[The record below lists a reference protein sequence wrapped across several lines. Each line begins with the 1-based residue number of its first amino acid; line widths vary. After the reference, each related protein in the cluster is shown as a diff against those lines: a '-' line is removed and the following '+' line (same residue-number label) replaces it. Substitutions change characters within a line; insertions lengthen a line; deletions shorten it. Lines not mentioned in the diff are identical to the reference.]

1 MISFI
6 IPCHNEEKNIN
17 NTLTELFK
25 AIKVLKLK
33 SYEIIIVDDL
43 STDQTIKKAKKF
55 SKKNKFKVIIIKN
68 KKNLGYGG
76 AVKEGI
82 KKSKKK
88 FIMWLP
94 GDDGF
99 EYKQYLK
106 IIPNISRFDII
117 GSYFINAN
125 KRAFYRKIFTSFYT
139 PLLNL
144 IFGLKLPYYNG
155 LTIFRSDIL
164 KQIEIKFNSHIFQ
177 VEIWCKIKILKIKP
191 LVKFVQL
198 RNREEGQIS
207 EAFRFKNSV
216 KVFYC
221 FLYLTFYSLFHMI
234 KLNFF

>member
-6 IPCHNEEKNIN
+6 IPCHNEEKNIK
-17 NTLTELFK
+17 NTLTELTK

-33 SYEIIIVDDL
+33 FYEIIIVDDL
-43 STDQTIKKAKKF
+43 STDETVKRAKKL
-55 SKKNKFKVIIIKN
+55 SKKNKIKIIIIKN

-82 KKSKKK
+82 KRSKKK

-106 IIPNISRFDII
+106 IIPNIKKFDII

-125 KRAFYRKIFTSFYT
+125 KRTFYRRFFTSFYT

-144 IFGLKLPYYNG
+144 IFDLKLPYYNG
-155 LTIFRSDIL
+155 LTIFRTDIL
-164 KQIEIKFNSHIFQ
+164 KQIDIKFDSHIFQ
-177 VEIWCKIKILKIKP
+177 VEIWCKIKSLKIKP
-191 LVKFVQL
+191 LIKFVQL
-198 RNREEGQIS
+198 RNREEGQVS
-207 EAFRFKNSV
+207 EAFRFNNSI
-216 KVFYC
+216 KVLYC
-221 FLYLTFYSLFHMI
+221 FLYLAFYSLFHRI
-234 KLNFF
+234 

>member
-6 IPCHNEEKNIN
+6 IPCHNEEKNIK
-17 NTLTELFK
+17 NTLMELFT
-25 AIKVLKLK
+25 AIKKLKLRF
-33 SYEIIIVDDL
+33 YEIIIVDDL
-43 STDQTIKKAKKF
+43 CTDETIKKANNF
-55 SKKNKFKVIIIKN
+55 SKKNKIKIRVIKN

-106 IIPNISRFDII
+106 IIPNIKKFDIV
-117 GSYFINAN
+117 GSYFANA
-125 KRAFYRKIFTSFYT
+125 KERTAYRRFFTSFYT

-155 LTIFRSDIL
+155 LTIFRTDIL
-164 KQIEIKFNSHIFQ
+164 KKIDIKFDSHIFQ

-191 LVKFVQL
+191 HIKFVKL
-198 RNREEGQIS
+198 RNREEGQVS
-207 EAFRFKNSV
+207 EAFRFKNSI
-216 KVFYC
+216 KVLFC
-221 FLYLTFYSLFHMI
+221 FLYLTLYSLLYRI
-234 KLNFF
+234 KLNLF

>member
-125 KRAFYRKIFTSFYT
+125 S
-139 PLLNL
+139 LL
-144 IFGLKLPYYNG
+144 
-155 LTIFRSDIL
+155 
-164 KQIEIKFNSHIFQ
+164 
-177 VEIWCKIKILKIKP
+177 
-191 LVKFVQL
+191 
-198 RNREEGQIS
+198 
-207 EAFRFKNSV
+207 
-216 KVFYC
+216 
-221 FLYLTFYSLFHMI
+221 
-234 KLNFF
+234 